1 MIHIDLNR
9 LSPLS
14 CHDPDDPDEEK
25 RGEAEIGNGDQE
37 RGRLAKEPK
46 EKAVGERNQS
56 ERKES
61 QGKQN
66 KELAS
71 FIFHLAHIA
80 VRTAD
85 SFLAWRHQTVYPRL
99 LP

>member
-1 MIHIDLNR
+1 
-9 LSPLS
+9 
-14 CHDPDDPDEEK
+14 
-25 RGEAEIGNGDQE
+25 
-37 RGRLAKEPK
+37 
-46 EKAVGERNQS
+46 
-56 ERKES
+56 
-61 QGKQN
+61 
-66 KELAS
+66 LAS